1 MTTRR
6 TPKFTCTQHGVQA
19 NALVTYWRE
28 RNEQEVR
35 EKQWFMAALTLGCA
49 LEAMLYAYF
58 IIWSGDDNNDP
69 AKDEQISVRL
79 DLNDLLAAAKQI
91 DLLTPVKFKDEFG
104 DHAVHDVVHEIRSL
118 RNNIHAGVALR
129 KSFDPTTFKRDN
141 YLRISRIFDA
151 VVLNFELAL

>member
-1 MTTRR
+1 MPTHRA
-6 TPKFTCTQHGVQA
+6 PKLTCTQHGAEA

-28 RNEQEVR
+28 RNELEVR

-58 IIWSGDDNNDP
+58 IIWSGHDVNDP
-69 AKDEQISVRL
+69 AKDAQISVKL
-79 DLNDLLAAAKQI
+79 NLNDLLETAKRI

-118 RNNIHAGVALR
+118 RNNIHAGVALGR
-129 KSFDPTTFKRDN
+129 SFDPTAFRRDN
-141 YLRISRIFDA
+141 YLRIAGIFDA
-151 VVLNFELAL
+151 VVSNFERAL